1 MQTKTS
7 IITIILFFILIEN
20 NAQVIGYDSITNE
33 PMNTAQ
39 NILSGNGGRITVSG
53 YGQIDYNQQF
63 GDTVNHNGK
72 MDVHRLITFFGYQ
85 FSEKTFF
92 VTEIEMEH
100 VRELYVEQAFLQHNI
115 NSFINFRAGLLLVPM
130 GIVNEYHEPTTFNG
144 VERPNLD
151 GKIIPTTWRE
161 MGLGISGKF
170 DNASIKY
177 QLYIMNGFLSYNG
190 SGVLRGTDGFRKGR
204 QKAAESIFTHPNLS
218 SKIDYYGIRG
228 LKIGLA
234 GYFGKSQ
241 STAYE
246 GLDLSN
252 ENDVSQAD
260 STIVGTA
267 MVGLDYRYNY
277 KGFQSRGQLIYAN
290 NSNTK
295 AYNTFTGK
303 DLGETFLGYYLE
315 VGYDL
320 LRLGKKDF
328 DQELTIF
335 TRYENYDTH
344 HSVNSDMIQNLSY
357 DRTDITI
364 GTGLKL
370 ANGAVIKL
378 DYQHF
383 LNKEETTGA
392 RKQFN
397 AGVAVWF

>member
-1 MQTKTS
+1 MQIKF
-7 IITIILFFILIEN
+7 LFILVLYSLISFKGN
-20 NAQVIGYDSITNE
+20 SQVTGSDSATNE
-33 PMNTAQ
+33 PLNTAQ

-63 GDTVNHNGK
+63 GDTLNHNGK
-72 MDVHRLITFFGYQ
+72 MDVHRLITFFGYK

-100 VRELYVEQAFLQHNI
+100 VKEIYVEQAFIQHNI
-115 NSFINFRAGLLLVPM
+115 NSFLNFRAGLLLVPM
-130 GIVNEYHEPTTFNG
+130 GIINEYHEPTTFNG

-151 GKIIPTTWRE
+151 SKIIPTTWRE
-161 MGLGISGKF
+161 MGAGISGKF
-170 DNASIKY
+170 NDASLKY
-177 QLYIMNGFLSYNG
+177 QLYLMNGFLSFDG
-190 SGVLRGTDGFRKGR
+190 AGVLRGTDGFRKGR
-204 QKAAESIFTHPNLS
+204 QKAAESIFTQPNLS
-218 SKIDYYGIRG
+218 TKIDYYGIRG

-234 GYFGKSQ
+234 GYFGESQ

-252 ENDVSQAD
+252 ENAVSQAD
-260 STIVGTA
+260 STIVGTSI
-267 MVGLDYRYNY
+267 VGIDYRYNY

-290 NSNTK
+290 NTNTN
-295 AYNTFTGK
+295 AYNTYTGK
-303 DLGETFLGYYLE
+303 DLGESFLGYYLE

-320 LRLGKKDF
+320 LRLFKKDF
-328 DQELTIF
+328 EQELTLF

-344 HSVNSDMIQNLSY
+344 HSVYTDMLQNLSY
-357 DRTDITI
+357 DRTDLTI

-383 LNKEETTGA
+383 TNENESTGA
-392 RKQFN
+392 IKQIN